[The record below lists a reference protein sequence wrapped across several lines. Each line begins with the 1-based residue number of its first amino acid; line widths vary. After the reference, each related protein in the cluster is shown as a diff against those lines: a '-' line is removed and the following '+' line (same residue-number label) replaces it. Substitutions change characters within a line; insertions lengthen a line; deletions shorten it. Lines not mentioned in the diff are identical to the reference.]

1 VRFQTDSL
9 DVGSI
14 REDQDYGGL
23 RILLL
28 ALVTAA
34 KVRLQVDVGSEMPL
48 PQMPS
53 RWISH

>member
-1 VRFQTDSL
+1 MQHAALSAPNPGSML

-23 RILLL
+23 RTLLL

-34 KVRLQVDVGSEMPL
+34 KVRRKSTSVSEMPL
-48 PQMPS
+48 P
-53 RWISH
+53 